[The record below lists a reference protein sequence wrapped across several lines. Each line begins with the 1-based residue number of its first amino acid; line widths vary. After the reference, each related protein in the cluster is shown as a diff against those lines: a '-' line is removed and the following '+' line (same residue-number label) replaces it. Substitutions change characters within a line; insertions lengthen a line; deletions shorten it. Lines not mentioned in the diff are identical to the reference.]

1 MTPIFMQLK
10 AYLEKEIAQGV
21 YQPGDMIPSE
31 TELMKGWS
39 VSRITVRNAVK
50 QLGSEGLVYTVHG
63 RGTFVAE
70 QKITNFLPK
79 LTSLS
84 QDILKKGMVP
94 GHQILQLETIEADKD
109 TATRLHISP
118 GSQVIHFTR
127 VTLADHK
134 PISVGYTYV
143 PVQAVAPHQNQF
155 TLETLEN
162 SSFYQLL
169 AQIGVHLYGGI
180 QTISAS
186 GANPLEAEVLGVNE
200 GYPLIDS
207 ERVAFTRDREYVE
220 YTRMVAK
227 PEYIQWKISLGPVSK
242 EDEQPIQS

>member
-1 MTPIFMQLK
+1 
-10 AYLEKEIAQGV
+10 
-21 YQPGDMIPSE
+21 
-31 TELMKGWS
+31 
-39 VSRITVRNAVK
+39 
-50 QLGSEGLVYTVHG
+50 
-63 RGTFVAE
+63 VAE

-118 GSQVIHFTR
+118 GSQVIHFVR
-127 VTLADHK
+127 VTLADQK

-143 PVQAVAPHQNQF
+143 PVYMLVPNQNKF
-155 TLETLEN
+155 TVETLEN
-162 SSFYQLL
+162 TSFYQLL
-169 AQIGVHLYGGI
+169 TQIGIHLYGGI

-186 GANPLEAEVLGVNE
+186 GANPLEANVLNVNE

-207 ERVAFTRDREYVE
+207 ERVAFTRDRKYVE
-220 YTRMVAK
+220 YTRMLAK
-227 PEYIQWKISLGPVSK
+227 PDFIQWKIGLGPVSK
-242 EDEQPIQS
+242 DDDYLAPS